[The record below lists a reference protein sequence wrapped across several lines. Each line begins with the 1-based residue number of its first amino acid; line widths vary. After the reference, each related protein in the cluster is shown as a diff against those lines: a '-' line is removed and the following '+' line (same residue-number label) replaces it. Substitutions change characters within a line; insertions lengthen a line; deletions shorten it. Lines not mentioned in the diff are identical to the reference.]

1 MNESLAKALPVFVTV
16 DELFGHRR
24 TAGAVGQ

>member
-16 DELFGHRR
+16 DELFGHR